1 MVKENKSLI
10 FTKENVEPPHDLSYL
25 FRHEVKTGLTRLTRL
40 TRYFQERSHCDMIYH
55 IPHHISI
62 KCIILNDLLEKWKH
76 PFRAA
81 LAIIPGTW
89 EEIRKI
95 ENGVGKKYFPV
106 IKKNNFLLEKSFR
119 KVQYFRRIVL
129 EKQFKTLKNH
139 SCSAK
144 SKLLF
149 LFGNKAFH
157 TFKTNTSNVWR
168 RAEKKHTYLRFFL
181 YIKRVYNVRSQVQY
195 TESLAIRR
203 TKCVSRNI
211 RKFVW

>member
-1 MVKENKSLI
+1 
-10 FTKENVEPPHDLSYL
+10 
-25 FRHEVKTGLTRLTRL
+25 
-40 TRYFQERSHCDMIYH
+40 MIYH
-55 IPHHISI
+55 IPHHIGI

-76 PFRAA
+76 PSRAA

-89 EEIRKI
+89 GRNKKNRKWRGEEIKSF
-95 ENGVGKKYFPV
+95 VQKYLPV

-119 KVQYFRRIVL
+119 KVQYFRRILL

-139 SCSAK
+139 SCFIK
-144 SKLLF
+144 SKPLF

-157 TFKTNTSNVWR
+157 TFKANTSNVWR
-168 RAEKKHTYLRFFL
+168 RAGKKHTYLRCFL